1 MSSPSEAFEL
11 SLAAPEDGA
20 ELAALYRCDDGFA
33 GDIRVLFARGQD
45 AYASLQAEGERI
57 VVPIMRERASGRIV
71 GMGACVIATAW
82 VNGELT
88 QVGYL
93 TGMKVL
99 PQFRRRLRIPQ
110 VYAFLREHS
119 PEVTCFYTTILAD
132 NPQAQRMLERPRA
145 NMPGYRP
152 VDTYTTVFLRR
163 ALRPRRVAG
172 AGTVAELL
180 ELAGPA
186 GQFNLTRA
194 EPAAG
199 LSDAEVRILRDDRG
213 TPLAGCAVTVPA
225 HKEYLVQGYGGRY
238 APLSKLPVHWA
249 GYPRLP
255 RAGSSADYACLS
267 LLSGQPPA
275 VSALLHSVAWEQ
287 RERDFVM
294 AGVAQGHP
302 LAGSLAEVRAIRYRS
317 VLYTVGFANTQHLDG
332 RPVEVEVG
340 LL

>member
-1 MSSPSEAFEL
+1 MNSPSDSFDL
-11 SLAAPEDGA
+11 SLAEPADGA

-45 AYASLQAEGERI
+45 AYASLLADGERI
-57 VVPIMRERASGRIV
+57 VVPIMRDRASGRIV
-71 GMGACVIATAW
+71 GMGACVIAPAW

-119 PEVTCFYTTILAD
+119 GEVTCYYTTILAD
-132 NPQAQRMLERPRA
+132 NPQAQRMLERPRP
-145 NMPGYRP
+145 NMPAYRP
-152 VDTYTTVFLRR
+152 VGTYTTIFARR
-163 ALRPRRVAG
+163 ALRPGRVAG
-172 AGTVAELL
+172 GGTVAELL

-186 GQFNLTRA
+186 TRFNLTRA

-199 LSDAEVRILRDDRG
+199 LSDAQVRILRSDDG
-213 TPLAGCAVTVPA
+213 TALAGCAVTVPD
-225 HKEYLVQGYGGRY
+225 HKEYLVQGYGGPY
-238 APLSKLPVHWA
+238 AALSRLPVHWA

-267 LLSGQPPA
+267 LLSGQPAA
-275 VSALLHSVAWEQ
+275 VSALLRSVAWEQ
-287 RERDFVM
+287 RKRDFVM
-294 AGVAQGHP
+294 AGVVEGHP
-302 LAGSLAEVRAIRYRS
+302 LAAALAEVRAIRYRS
-317 VLYTVGFANTQHLDG
+317 VLYTVGFANTQHLDA
-332 RPVEVEVG
+332 RPIGLEVG

>member
-1 MSSPSEAFEL
+1 MSSPNDAFEL
-11 SLAAPEDGA
+11 SLAEPAAGA
-20 ELAALYRCDDGFA
+20 ELAALYRSDDGFA

-45 AYASLQAEGERI
+45 AYASLLADGERV
-57 VVPIMRERASGRIV
+57 VVPIMRERTSGRIV
-71 GMGACVIATAW
+71 GMGACVIAAAW

-99 PQFRRRLRIPQ
+99 PEFRRRLRIPQ

-119 PEVTCFYTTILAD
+119 SEVTCYYTTILAD
-132 NPQAQRMLERPRA
+132 NPPAQRMLERPRP
-145 NMPGYRP
+145 NMPAYRP
-152 VDTYTTVFLRR
+152 VGTYTTVFLRR
-163 ALRPRRVAG
+163 ALRPGRVAG
-172 AGTVAELL
+172 AGTVTELL

-194 EPAAG
+194 EPSAG
-199 LSDAEVRILRDDRG
+199 LSDAEVRILRADDG
-213 TPLAGCAVTVPA
+213 TPLAGCAVTVPH
-225 HKEYLVQGYGGRY
+225 HKEYLVQGYGGMY

-267 LLSGQPPA
+267 LLSGQPAA
-275 VSALLHSVAWEQ
+275 VSALLRSVAWEQ
-287 RERDFVM
+287 RGRDFVM

-302 LAGSLAEVRAIRYRS
+302 LADALAEVRAIRYRS
-317 VLYTVGFANTQHLDG
+317 ILYTVGFANTQHLDG
-332 RPVEVEVG
+332 RPVGLEVG